1 MRLSRSKSQ
10 EKKPTFSRRRAAMP
24 SIGLEDRR
32 NAHVARVFFDACTR
46 VSPNTGD
53 ILPQEVRAD
62 HVPLHAAPCP

>member
-1 MRLSRSKSQ
+1 
-10 EKKPTFSRRRAAMP
+10 MP
-24 SIGLEDRR
+24 AIGLEDRR

-62 HVPLHAAPCP
+62 NVQPGVLTHVLR

>member
-1 MRLSRSKSQ
+1 MVQLSGVESRK
-10 EKKPTFSRRRAAMP
+10 RRRAAMP
-24 SIGLEDRR
+24 TIGLEDRR

-62 HVPLHAAPCP
+62 NVQPGVLTHVLR

>member
-1 MRLSRSKSQ
+1 
-10 EKKPTFSRRRAAMP
+10 MP
-24 SIGLEDRR
+24 AIGLEDRR

-46 VSPNTGD
+46 VSPNIGD

>member
-1 MRLSRSKSQ
+1 M
-10 EKKPTFSRRRAAMP
+10 PT
-24 SIGLEDRR
+24 IGLEDRR